1 MMNFW
6 KHCLDEEVKESWDPT
21 KHFVFGSDAT
31 PEIRRQIVAEAVKY
45 VELFPEKTDCP
56 PAAKVEPI
64 DCVPVREDLRGTRS
78 NIGGQPRTINS
89 SKSRCS
95 IWRRLACT

>member
-1 MMNFW
+1 MP
-6 KHCLDEEVKESWDPT
+6 DEEVKESWDPT

-64 DCVPVREDLRGTRS
+64 DCVPVRQKQYRRSAEDNQL
-78 NIGGQPRTINS
+78 PR
-89 SKSRCS
+89 SRCS